1 VAKSPR
7 GSRAQQSQST
17 HRWWA
22 YGVSQSLSFPFPRSP
37 YMCVYLPSDLL
48 PLSHGCSLVLHSP
61 NSLPT
66 NPHTGVRLHKQAK
79 KMVDS
84 LSHTLPFPPFSVD
97 WVDAHNL
104 VITGGGGASK
114 TGVPNGVLL
123 YMVRG
128 GVERLVQRRFYQ
140 TGDELP
146 YFAKALPA
154 LDLLAIAVGNRVQL
168 LRLHNLK
175 PLGKPVLELEAN
187 PNVMDPTMVIA
198 LFAGAAGTASMT
210 GGGPTGAGGVV
221 SGGAGGGG
229 GGGHYMAVG
238 AHDGHIRVL
247 ELSSGQALQQQQQQ
261 LESSSSSSSSADG
274 PVVASVGVTPTAT
287 DKPFRDLA
295 FHPSG
300 RLVLGSCEDGTWR
313 AVWVG
318 QGQQQQ
324 QQQQQPPQEQQQQ
337 QMELIP
343 AFTLFATSNGGMVGG
358 LETTAVVVGKD
369 QQPGQGLFYT
379 SRCGKFSED
388 GRYLYTVHYV
398 RRGPKNADKRPVLTK
413 WAIDLSSSSS
423 EGGREGGQVQ
433 VRVLKTV
440 RLGGVD
446 PVMCIDLRGAV
457 GVAGDCSGRT
467 IIFQTRNLSWK
478 SREKMHNFGVTSL
491 SFYPPLPPSFGP
503 SLSKVEEE
511 DVRIASTSGDKTL
524 RLQYLHPSRGRN
536 SSSGKRGWFSSIFF
550 FFLRLLLLLLLLGGV
565 FVALSVLYEVPP
577 ERILDHFFD
586 GVYEEPAWVG
596 IREVAREG
604 WKEGLLKLGVPE
616 QVKRRMEEGV
626 REGWREGMALVEVVG
641 RWVKE
646 EMLPVVIPVVVKAKE
661 RVDGWRGEL

>member
-1 VAKSPR
+1 
-7 GSRAQQSQST
+7 
-17 HRWWA
+17 
-22 YGVSQSLSFPFPRSP
+22 
-37 YMCVYLPSDLL
+37 
-48 PLSHGCSLVLHSP
+48 
-61 NSLPT
+61 
-66 NPHTGVRLHKQAK
+66 
-79 KMVDS
+79 MVDS

-146 YFAKALPA
+146 YFSKALPA

-175 PLGKPVLELEAN
+175 PLGKPVLELAPN

-198 LFAGAAGTASMT
+198 FFAPPAGAGA
-210 GGGPTGAGGVV
+210 TGAGGVV
-221 SGGAGGGG
+221 SGAGGSSSGSSSSSGG
-229 GGGHYMAVG
+229 GKHYMAVG

-247 ELSSGQALQQQQQQ
+247 ELIIGQASLQQQQ
-261 LESSSSSSSSADG
+261 LGSSSSSSSNSSSISADE
-274 PVVASVGVTPTAT
+274 PVVANVGVSPTAT

-313 AVWVG
+313 AFWVG
-318 QGQQQQ
+318 GGQQQQQQEQQQQEQQQQ
-324 QQQQQPPQEQQQQ
+324 QQQQQ
-337 QMELIP
+337 QMELTP
-343 AFTLFATSNGGMVGG
+343 AFTLFATINGGMLGG
-358 LETTAVVVGKD
+358 LETTAAAVGKD
-369 QQPGQGLFYT
+369 QGLGQGGLYYT

-388 GRYLYTVHYV
+388 GKFLFTVHYV

-413 WAIDLSSSSS
+413 WSIDLPS
-423 EGGREGGQVQ
+423 EGGQVTAK
-433 VRVLKTV
+433 VLKTV

-446 PVMCIDLRGAV
+446 PIMCIDLRGGV

-467 IIFQTRNLSWK
+467 IIFQTSNLWWK

-491 SFYPPLPPSFGP
+491 SFYPPLPRSFGP

-536 SSSGKRGWFSSIFF
+536 SGSSSSSSSSSKRGCIAWFFLF
-550 FFLRLLLLLLLLGGV
+550 WLRLLLLLLLLGGV
-565 FVALSVLYEVPP
+565 LVALSVFNDVPP
-577 ERILDHFFD
+577 LRVIDHFL
-586 GVYEEPAWVG
+586 GGIYEEPVWA
-596 IREVAREG
+596 RMKEVAEEG
-604 WKEGLLKLGVPE
+604 WRKGLFKLGVSE
-616 QVKRRMEEGV
+616 QVKIRMEEGV
-626 REGWREGMALVEVVG
+626 REGWREGMVLVG
-641 RWVKE
+641 RVGGWVKE
-646 EMLPVVIPVVVKAKE
+646 EVLPVVIPIVVKAKE
-661 RVDGWRGEL
+661 RVVPVVIEAKEAVDGWRGEL